1 MLTLFRLAVLDCE
14 PPGLLLL
21 HPGHGDQDPA
31 PLDGCG
37 GDRDAATRPS
47 SRSAGVG
54 NSPGSVP
61 LFMVGDGRFQ
71 NYIIALLI
79 LRIFGYIF
87 VFRLCSLIL
96 NSVVEPVPPERN
108 RSGYDQNFGIIVFK
122 EVQIV
127 HA

>member
-1 MLTLFRLAVLDCE
+1 MTVNHLAFYSFILGTETKILLRWTDVVEIETL
-14 PPGLLLL
+14 PPALLQ
-21 HPGHGDQDPA
+21 GIFF
-31 PLDGCG
+31 
-37 GDRDAATRPS
+37 PS
-47 SRSAGVG
+47 WSAGVG

-108 RSGYDQNFGIIVFK
+108 RSGYDQNFGIIAFK

>member
-71 NYIIALLI
+71 NCIIALNHENFL
-79 LRIFGYIF
+79 FY
-87 VFRLCSLIL
+87 FRLSIMFS
-96 NSVVEPVPPERN
+96 NSKQCRG
-108 RSGYDQNFGIIVFK
+108 SS
-122 EVQIV
+122 
-127 HA
+127 AT